1 MKSSPHATSR
11 RTGCAGFT
19 LIELLVVVAI
29 IAILA
34 ALLLPSLGR
43 AKRSARA
50 TACLSQLRQMGVAL
64 ELYVQDHED
73 HLPTCAM
80 LPSTDTNLPTIMSAL
95 HPYLKTPEIWRCP
108 EDDSI
113 FPKEQTSY
121 EWNAFL
127 NGASYTRPETWS
139 PVTQG
144 IVQTIFGGRTQTPLI
159 GDAGTFHPTGS
170 GGLGKNALF
179 FDGRVDRGRR

>member
-1 MKSSPHATSR
+1 MKSSLPLLRGGRPA
-11 RTGCAGFT
+11 FT
-19 LIELLVVVAI
+19 LIELLVVIAI

-64 ELYVQDHED
+64 ELYVQEHED
-73 HLPTCAM
+73 RLPSCPM
-80 LPSTDTNLPTIMSAL
+80 LPSTDTNQTSIMAAL
-95 HPYLKTPEIWRCP
+95 HPYLKNKDIWRCP

-113 FPKEQTSY
+113 FPREQTSY

-139 PVTQG
+139 PVTQS
-144 IVQTIFGGRTQTPLI
+144 IVQTIFGGRANTPLL
-159 GDAGTFHPTGS
+159 GDAGTFHAAGGS
-170 GGLGKNALF
+170 GLGKNALL
-179 FDGRVDRGRR
+179 FDGRVERAKRR

>member
-1 MKSSPHATSR
+1 MIPSPK
-11 RTGCAGFT
+11 CACRGRAAFT
-19 LIELLVVVAI
+19 LIELLVVIAI

-64 ELYVQDHED
+64 ELYVQEHED
-73 HLPTCAM
+73 RLPSCPL
-80 LPSTDTNLPTIMSAL
+80 LPSTDTNLTPITTVL
-95 HPYLKTPEIWRCP
+95 QPYLKKPEIWRCP
-108 EDDSI
+108 EDEEI
-113 FPKEQTSY
+113 FPREQTSY

-139 PVTQG
+139 PVTHS
-144 IVQTIFGGRTQTPLI
+144 IVQTIFGGRVNTPLI
-159 GDAGTFHPTGS
+159 GDAGTFHAEGS
-170 GGLGKNALF
+170 SGLGKNALF
-179 FDGRVDRGRR
+179 FDGRVERARRR